1 MTFIADVGSFDGRM
15 RLTNVDWHPDLADP
29 SSPRHQQLAASL
41 GTELDS
47 LLGSRYSDLAFHTTV
62 AGFTEGS
69 VVASFTIDV
78 ASRTGG
84 SDAITAESIL
94 DAILDNLDTELGLLF
109 GRFLV
114 APASVEVR
122 PAGAASLA
130 SAAAPEEAE
139 EESSLNEL
147 EQELE
152 TLEQKIFSKP
162 GLESDIWTALLF
174 GPDTDTSDQDDQA
187 ETATIE
193 AETGAE
199 EATTRLAEAEM
210 DGADSD
216 NNNRADQPPTLPAV
230 DGGKSEQEEKQTD
243 EMDSATETIYAFS
256 EVEEETRTEYPEVTE
271 NMETNVEPIEF
282 VFFKVSEDKNDDA
295 DDEALEVTTDDDMY
309 LELNTVHSNIQNF

>member
-1 MTFIADVGSFDGRM
+1 M
-15 RLTNVDWHPDLADP
+15 
-29 SSPRHQQLAASL
+29 
-41 GTELDS
+41 
-47 LLGSRYSDLAFHTTV
+47 
-62 AGFTEGS
+62 
-69 VVASFTIDV
+69 ASFTIDV

-84 SDAITAESIL
+84 SDVITAENIRDTIL
-94 DAILDNLDTELGLLF
+94 ENLDTELGLLC

-122 PAGAASLA
+122 PAEDEG
-130 SAAAPEEAE
+130 
-139 EESSLNEL
+139 ESSLNEL

-174 GPDTDTSDQDDQA
+174 GPNTDTSDQDDQA

-199 EATTRLAEAEM
+199 EATARLADTEM
-210 DGADSD
+210 DA
-216 NNNRADQPPTLPAV
+216 NTRADQPPALAAV
-230 DGGKSEQEEKQTD
+230 DGGKSEEEKQTD
-243 EMDSATETIYAFS
+243 EVDFATKTIYEFS

-282 VFFKVSEDKNDDA
+282 VFFQVSEDRNDDA
-295 DDEALEVTTDDDMY
+295 DDEALEVTTEDDMY

>member
-84 SDAITAESIL
+84 RDVITAESIL

-114 APASVEVR
+114 APGSVEVR
-122 PAGAASLA
+122 PA

-139 EESSLNEL
+139 EESNLNEL

-193 AETGAE
+193 AETVEE

-216 NNNRADQPPTLPAV
+216 DNTRADQPPALAAM
-230 DGGKSEQEEKQTD
+230 DEGISEEEKQFPTD
-243 EMDSATETIYAFS
+243 EMNSATEIVYAFS

>member
-1 MTFIADVGSFDGRM
+1 M
-15 RLTNVDWHPDLADP
+15 
-29 SSPRHQQLAASL
+29 
-41 GTELDS
+41 
-47 LLGSRYSDLAFHTTV
+47 
-62 AGFTEGS
+62 
-69 VVASFTIDV
+69 ASFTIDV

-84 SDAITAESIL
+84 SGVITAENIRDTIL
-94 DAILDNLDTELGLLF
+94 ENLDTELGLLC

-122 PAGAASLA
+122 PA
-130 SAAAPEEAE
+130 EDE

-174 GPDTDTSDQDDQA
+174 GPNTDTSDQDDQA

-199 EATTRLAEAEM
+199 EATARLADTELDANTRAE
-210 DGADSD
+210 
-216 NNNRADQPPTLPAV
+216 QPPTLAAV
-230 DGGKSEQEEKQTD
+230 DGGKSEEEKQTD
-243 EMDSATETIYAFS
+243 EVDSATETIDAFS
-256 EVEEETRTEYPEVTE
+256 EVEEETRTEYPEVME

-282 VFFKVSEDKNDDA
+282 VFFQVSEDRNDDA
-295 DDEALEVTTDDDMY
+295 DDEASEVTTEDDMY

>member
-1 MTFIADVGSFDGRM
+1 MTFIAEVGSFAGRM
-15 RLTNVDWHPDLADP
+15 RLTSVAWHPDLADP

-47 LLGSRYSDLAFHTTV
+47 LLGRRYSSLAFHTTL
-62 AGFTEGS
+62 AGLAEGS

-84 SDAITAESIL
+84 SGVITAENIRDTILENL
-94 DAILDNLDTELGLLF
+94 DAELGLLC

-122 PAGAASLA
+122 PA
-130 SAAAPEEAE
+130 EDE
-139 EESSLNEL
+139 EERSLNEL

-152 TLEQKIFSKP
+152 TLEQRIFSKP

-174 GPDTDTSDQDDQA
+174 GPNTDTSDQDDQA

-199 EATTRLAEAEM
+199 EATARLADTELDA
-210 DGADSD
+210 
-216 NNNRADQPPTLPAV
+216 NTRADQPPTLAAV
-230 DGGKSEQEEKQTD
+230 DGGKSEEEKQTD
-243 EMDSATETIYAFS
+243 EVDSATETIDAFS
-256 EVEEETRTEYPEVTE
+256 EVEEETRTEYPEVME

-282 VFFKVSEDKNDDA
+282 VFFQVSEDRNDDA
-295 DDEALEVTTDDDMY
+295 DDEASEVTTEDDMY